1 MIKPILTILSIAIL
15 TTSCTIHNLTNIQPK
30 SGSLEI
36 PVKGE
41 VRIWENIEHT
51 RFDVV
56 LINTNATQSCEVYY
70 VKGSGTEKWISPSLI
85 AKRSLKVTIPR
96 YGYLLLKNPN
106 SDKLV
111 VEYKVIDKFKY
122 KPRSRVK

>member
-1 MIKPILTILSIAIL
+1 MIKLILTILSIAIL

-30 SGSLEI
+30 SGTLEI
-36 PVKGE
+36 PDKGE

-56 LINTNATQSCEVYY
+56 LINTNSAQSCEVCYI
-70 VKGSGTEKWISPSLI
+70 KNNGAEKCISPSLT

-106 SDKLV
+106 SDKV
-111 VEYKVIDKFKY
+111 IVEYKVIDKFKY
-122 KPRSRVK
+122 KP